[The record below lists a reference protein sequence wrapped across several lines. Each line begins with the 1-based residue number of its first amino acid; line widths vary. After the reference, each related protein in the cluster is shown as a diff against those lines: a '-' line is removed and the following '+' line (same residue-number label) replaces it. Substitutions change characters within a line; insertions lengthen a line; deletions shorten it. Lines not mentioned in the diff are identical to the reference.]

1 MYGQNKMGNRMY
13 RTHTAR
19 YAAEAAR
26 LRRNQANS
34 SLSTPEPN
42 IKLIQSTLYST
53 STPGILL
60 SFASFPKTELPEQI
74 QSGLAIHKSSVSLS
88 PSSPSTLS
96 FRTQTDCP
104 ASVTIFFFAK
114 EIIDGKTK
122 SLFFSLNPKGPKSL
136 KVQIEK
142 GEQEVYMKCDFQ
154 LEDFTEDEL
163 NFADRCT
170 FPLIIL
176 MKSEDEML
184 LSYFKFENKG
194 LVKVRENYTKGDK
207 SYEVKDVFEFLGE
220 QCVVCAEKE
229 PEVMAYGCGHVSS
242 CKECFANIWKG
253 NRRCPLCR
261 SYIFGWCNKF
271 G

>member
-1 MYGQNKMGNRMY
+1 MGNRMY

-34 SLSTPEPN
+34 SLSNPETH
-42 IKLIQSTLYST
+42 IKLVQSTLFST

-60 SFASFPKTELPEQI
+60 SFASFTKTELPEQI

-88 PSSPSTLS
+88 PSTPSTLS
-96 FRTQTDCP
+96 FRTQNDSP

-114 EIIDGKTK
+114 EVIDGKTK
-122 SLFFSLNPKGPKSL
+122 SMFFSLNPKGPKSV
-136 KVQIEK
+136 KVELEK
-142 GEQEVYMKCDFQ
+142 GEQEVNLKCDLK
-154 LEDFTEDEL
+154 LEDYTEDEL
-163 NFADRCT
+163 NFVDRCT
-170 FPLIIL
+170 FPVIIF
-176 MKSEDEML
+176 MKSEKEML
-184 LSYFKFENKG
+184 LSYFKFENKA

-207 SYEVKDVFEFLGE
+207 SYEVKDVCEFMGE
-220 QCVVCAEKE
+220 QCVICAEKE
-229 PEVMAYGCGHVSS
+229 PQVMTYGCGHVSS
-242 CKECFANIWKG
+242 CKECFSNIWKG
-253 NRRCPLCR
+253 NRKCPMCR